1 MPPLPIAQQL
11 PGELR
16 SVLCVGAHADDI
28 EIGCGGTMLSLTR
41 DNPALRVDWVVLSA
55 EDERADEARA
65 GAARVLETSKD
76 THVRVEQ
83 FPQRYFPAAFADL
96 KRYFDELGRTTAP
109 DLVFCPRLE
118 DAHQDHRMVAELVWQ
133 TFRSQVVLEY
143 EIIKYEGDLGHPTVF
158 IELSTEL
165 VDAKLRLLDEVFVSQ
180 RERYWFTEDT
190 FRGLLRL
197 RGVECRASSG
207 FAEAFH
213 ARKLLLW

>member
-1 MPPLPIAQQL
+1 
-11 PGELR
+11 LR

-28 EIGCGGTMLSLTR
+28 EIGCGGTMLSLVR

-55 EDERADEARA
+55 EGERADEAHA
-65 GAARVLETSKD
+65 GAARVLEAAKD
-76 THVRVEQ
+76 ARVRVEQ

-96 KRYFDELGRTTAP
+96 KRYFDGLGRTTTP

-118 DAHQDHRMVAELVWQ
+118 DAHQDHRTVAELVWQ
-133 TFRSQVVLEY
+133 TFRSQIVLEY
-143 EIIKYEGDLGHPTVF
+143 EIVKYEGDLGRPTVF
-158 IELSTEL
+158 IELSSEL
-165 VDAKLRLLDEVFVSQ
+165 VEGKLQLLNEVFVSQ

-197 RGVECRASSG
+197 RGVECRAPSG